1 MASVIVL
8 NYLPELNEEWFDFDR
23 LQIMNAENKI
33 KYRPGLLKK
42 I

>member
-1 MASVIVL
+1 MVSIIVF
-8 NYLPELNEEWFDFDR
+8 NYLPDISEEWFDFDR

-33 KYRPGLLKK
+33 LYRPGLLKK